1 MHDIPFEVDAH
12 MLEESGL
19 HRYSV
24 FLFHFQQLEADLA
37 LHNEKVKALSE
48 QSAKLVE
55 EKHFDAA
62 NIAKKTTELESR

>member
-1 MHDIPFEVDAH
+1 MMVKQCIAINFD
-12 MLEESGL
+12 L
-19 HRYSV
+19 
-24 FLFHFQQLEADLA
+24 QQLEADLA

-62 NIAKKTTELESR
+62 NIAKKTAELESRYSA